1 MRILFIPI
9 RSISWVVFVSWS
21 SKGHHFRRFLRSK
34 FSASFSNYSKLMSLR
49 SSPYSSG
56 ASFKY
61 SLISSWSLRSLV
73 SNSLKYLHSFSNSYR
88 WFTPLLR
95 SFSILAVVRSRFLFL
110 RYHINLF
117 VVSILPVVRWRPS
130 LVCAISILI
139 LSTRI
144 SSMQDP
150 LLVINLNWWRIRIT

>member
-1 MRILFIPI
+1 MRFLLIPI
-9 RSISWVVFVSWS
+9 RSISWLVFVSWS

-61 SLISSWSLRSLV
+61 SLISSWSLRSRV
-73 SNSLKYLHSFSNSYR
+73 SNSLEYFRALFNSYGDSFSFLHSFS
-88 WFTPLLR
+88 
-95 SFSILAVVRSRFLFL
+95 ILTVVRSRFLFL
-110 RYHINLF
+110 CPHINVF

-130 LVCAISILI
+130 QVCAISILI
-139 LSTRI
+139 LSTKI
-144 SSMQDP
+144 SSMPNP
-150 LLVINLNWWRIRIT
+150 LLVINVIGEGYT